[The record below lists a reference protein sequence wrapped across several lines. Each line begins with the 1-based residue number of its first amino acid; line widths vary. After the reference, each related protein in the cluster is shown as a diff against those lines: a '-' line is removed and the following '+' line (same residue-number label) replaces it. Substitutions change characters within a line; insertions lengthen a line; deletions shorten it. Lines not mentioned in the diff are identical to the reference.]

1 MNSICKF
8 LNRIEDSFNEFGECN
23 FPIYLLDKDQKKSI
37 NEFYISLVDSKNF
50 SILNLINKNLN
61 FGNITDFWIDHKI
74 GEIDK
79 NWFYSSENYEYG
91 ISSEKY
97 ISYLNQ
103 QLEFFIIIFNFYLEN
118 IVMQLKST
126 IKLKLIADEFENLD
140 RIYSFNYT
148 DPYSNFYRFKK
159 DIDFLH
165 GRTGVDQNIV
175 LGISDLN
182 NDYLIKIKAY
192 GFAKYHQK
200 MYKNTDYI
208 FLSEIINHFYY
219 TERQVKI
226 LGDEI
231 NSYLDNPS
239 LSVDV
244 YFRSMYDAKIRDY
257 GLLKRSFEGVYNIK
271 IWGHSLD
278 QSDENYI
285 KEIFSFNG
293 EFIEQRCDVTIFY
306 FNENAKF
313 DLLSNLLAILGNK
326 LIEKWM
332 KKSWLKF
339 KPNPNIVEINNI
351 QPVDLIKFYEE

>member
-192 GFAKYHQK
+192 GFAKYG
-200 MYKNTDYI
+200 
-208 FLSEIINHFYY
+208 
-219 TERQVKI
+219 RVK
-226 LGDEI
+226 LE
-231 NSYLDNPS
+231 
-239 LSVDV
+239 V
-244 YFRSMYDAKIRDY
+244 R
-257 GLLKRSFEGVYNIK
+257 
-271 IWGHSLD
+271 H
-278 QSDENYI
+278 
-285 KEIFSFNG
+285 
-293 EFIEQRCDVTIFY
+293 
-306 FNENAKF
+306 
-313 DLLSNLLAILGNK
+313 
-326 LIEKWM
+326 
-332 KKSWLKF
+332 
-339 KPNPNIVEINNI
+339 KPPN
-351 QPVDLIKFYEE
+351 